1 LREIAL
7 SETYQRSSRLPAKA
21 KRVESASY
29 RTAHPKALTPEQL
42 LNAVLKATGNLEK
55 VYAMKTDPNAE
66 KFDRKGYFT
75 GTNLDLPPSLD
86 EIRAVFV
93 QTYGKPPGEAEV
105 DFMPGLNKSL
115 FLMNDKL
122 IIHWLKPREGNLI
135 ERLIKL
141 TAPEVIAEELYL
153 SVLARTPEENE
164 KATVADYLQQNKKR
178 HNAALSDLAWALLNS
193 AEFRLNH

>member
-1 LREIAL
+1 
-7 SETYQRSSRLPAKA
+7 
-21 KRVESASY
+21 
-29 RTAHPKALTPEQL
+29 
-42 LNAVLKATGNLEK
+42 
-55 VYAMKTDPNAE
+55 
-66 KFDRKGYFT
+66 
-75 GTNLDLPPSLD
+75 
-86 EIRAVFV
+86 
-93 QTYGKPPGEAEV
+93 
-105 DFMPGLNKSL
+105 
-115 FLMNDKL
+115 MNDKL